1 MPAIDDSSG
10 ITESKTPAPM
20 DIRGRRFDWG
30 SRTYVMAII
39 NATWDSFSGDGV
51 GDDQDKIRELAT
63 EAQRSGADF
72 IDVGGESTRPGAAP
86 VSAADEINLIIPA
99 IHTVR
104 AASDLP
110 ISVDTYKAEVA
121 REALDAGAD
130 IVNDVWG
137 LRRDPAMA
145 SLVAEAGCAL
155 IVMHNRRAGAT
166 KGSIGGHYREVA
178 YDDLVQDIVE
188 DLEAGLALAVD
199 AGIDTGKVVIDP
211 GFGFGKSPAQNVELL
226 SQLSQLRSL
235 GLPILVG
242 VSRKSFIGYAMGD
255 GDADRTAGAAA
266 ATALAIG
273 AGADIIRVHDVR
285 PMVQV
290 ARVADAIVRESFTP
304 RS

>member
-1 MPAIDDSSG
+1 MV
-10 ITESKTPAPM
+10 
-20 DIRGRRFDWG
+20 IRGRRFDWG

-39 NATWDSFSGDGV
+39 NATLDSFSGDGV

-63 EAQRSGADF
+63 EAERAGADF
-72 IDVGGESTRPGAAP
+72 IDVGGESTRPGGAP
-86 VSAADEINLIIPA
+86 VSAPDEISLVIPA
-99 IHTVR
+99 ICTVR
-104 AASDLP
+104 AATELP

-121 REALDAGAD
+121 RAALAAGAD

-145 SLVAEAGCAL
+145 SLVAEAGCPL
-155 IVMHNRRAGAT
+155 ILAHNRRASASQ
-166 KGSIGGHYREVA
+166 GSIGGHYRVVE
-178 YDDLVQDIVE
+178 YDDLVQDIVR
-188 DLEAGLALAVD
+188 DLAAGIEFAGD
-199 AGIDTGKVVIDP
+199 AGIDAGNVVIDP
-211 GFGFGKSPAQNVELL
+211 GLGFGKAPAQNIELL
-226 SQLSQLRSL
+226 SRLSELRSL

-242 VSRKSFIGYAMGD
+242 VSRKSFIGYAMSD
-255 GDADRTAGAAA
+255 GDADRTAGTAA

-290 ARVADAIVRESFTP
+290 AKVADAIVRESFTP